1 MSVISERQ
9 VFVYRLPL
17 FYSVINNVSLKR
29 AWIIKLVGN
38 FTHMGMMKKHAKY

>member
-17 FYSVINNVSLKR
+17 FYTLINIIGVKR
-29 AWIIKLVGN
+29 AWIIKYAGN
-38 FTHMGMMKKHAKY
+38 FMHMRVMKKA